1 VLADGSGYLYLQTDK
16 DDVNVG
22 FIEHLRP

>member
-1 VLADGSGYLYLQTDK
+1 LADGSGYLYLQTDK

>member
-1 VLADGSGYLYLQTDK
+1 VLADGSGYLYLQTDRN
-16 DDVNVG
+16 DVNVG